1 MTILKDSVFCDLM
14 KNHAKECLEYL
25 LEKNRGFNIVV
36 NLKNVKFNPELPKEI
51 SDNFSNLI
59 MFELGNYTLES
70 AFLEDDFLI
79 FEAGFG
85 NENFASTLSVPLS
98 DIIQINLKNQPIF
111 INLSI
116 QEKKDNEEDKRA
128 KSKKIFSS
136 KWKKT
141 LL

>member
-111 INLSI
+111 INLSM

-136 KWKKT
+136 K
-141 LL
+141 

>member
-1 MTILKDSVFCDLM
+1 MNILKDSAFCDLM

-25 LEKNRGFNIVV
+25 LERNRGFNIVV

-59 MFELGNYTLES
+59 MFELGDYTLES

-136 KWKKT
+136 K
-141 LL
+141 

>member
-116 QEKKDNEEDKRA
+116 QEKKDDEEDKRA

-136 KWKKT
+136 K
-141 LL
+141 

>member
-1 MTILKDSVFCDLM
+1 MNILKDSVFCDLM

-25 LEKNRGFNIVV
+25 LERNRGFNIVV

-85 NENFASTLSVPLS
+85 NENPASTLSVPLS

-116 QEKKDNEEDKRA
+116 QEKKDDEEDKRA

-136 KWKKT
+136 K
-141 LL
+141 

>member
-25 LEKNRGFNIVV
+25 LERNRGFNIVV

-51 SDNFSNLI
+51 SDNFSDLI
-59 MFELGNYTLES
+59 MFELDNYTLES

-85 NENFASTLSVPLS
+85 NENFASTLSVPFN

-128 KSKKIFSS
+128 KSKKIFSI
-136 KWKKT
+136 K
-141 LL
+141 

>member
-1 MTILKDSVFCDLM
+1 MTILKDSAFCDLM

-25 LEKNRGFNIVV
+25 LEKNCGFNIVV

-59 MFELGNYTLES
+59 MFELDNYTLES

-116 QEKKDNEEDKRA
+116 QERKENEEDKRA

-136 KWKKT
+136 K
-141 LL
+141 

>member
-25 LEKNRGFNIVV
+25 LEKNRGFNIVA

-136 KWKKT
+136 K
-141 LL
+141 

>member
-1 MTILKDSVFCDLM
+1 MNILKDSVFCDLM

-25 LEKNRGFNIVV
+25 LERNRGFNIVV

-136 KWKKT
+136 K
-141 LL
+141 

>member
-25 LEKNRGFNIVV
+25 LEKNLGFNIVV

-136 KWKKT
+136 K
-141 LL
+141 

>member
-1 MTILKDSVFCDLM
+1 MNILKDSAFFDLM

-25 LEKNRGFNIVV
+25 LERNRGFNIVV

-116 QEKKDNEEDKRA
+116 QEKKDDEEDKRA

-136 KWKKT
+136 K
-141 LL
+141 

>member
-1 MTILKDSVFCDLM
+1 MNILKDSVFCDLM

-136 KWKKT
+136 K
-141 LL
+141 

>member
-1 MTILKDSVFCDLM
+1 MNILKDSAFCDLM

-59 MFELGNYTLES
+59 MFELDNYTLES

-116 QEKKDNEEDKRA
+116 QERKENEEDKRA

-136 KWKKT
+136 K
-141 LL
+141 

>member
-14 KNHAKECLEYL
+14 KNHTKECLEYL

-116 QEKKDNEEDKRA
+116 QEKKDDEEDKRA

-136 KWKKT
+136 K
-141 LL
+141 

>member
-25 LEKNRGFNIVV
+25 LEKNSGFNIVV

-59 MFELGNYTLES
+59 MFELDNYTLES
-70 AFLEDDFLI
+70 AFLEDDFLN

-116 QEKKDNEEDKRA
+116 QERKENEEDKRA

-136 KWKKT
+136 K
-141 LL
+141 

>member
-59 MFELGNYTLES
+59 MFELDNYTLES
-70 AFLEDDFLI
+70 AFLEGDFLI

-136 KWKKT
+136 K
-141 LL
+141 

>member
-25 LEKNRGFNIVV
+25 LEKHRGFNIVV

-116 QEKKDNEEDKRA
+116 QERKENEEDKRA

-136 KWKKT
+136 K
-141 LL
+141 

>member
-25 LEKNRGFNIVV
+25 LERNRGFNIVV

-136 KWKKT
+136 K
-141 LL
+141 

>member
-14 KNHAKECLEYL
+14 KNHSKECLEYL
-25 LEKNRGFNIVV
+25 LERNRGFNIVV

-136 KWKKT
+136 K
-141 LL
+141 

>member
-1 MTILKDSVFCDLM
+1 
-14 KNHAKECLEYL
+14 
-25 LEKNRGFNIVV
+25 
-36 NLKNVKFNPELPKEI
+36 
-51 SDNFSNLI
+51 

-136 KWKKT
+136 K
-141 LL
+141 

>member
-14 KNHAKECLEYL
+14 KNHAQECLEYL

-116 QEKKDNEEDKRA
+116 QEKKDDEEDKRA

-136 KWKKT
+136 K
-141 LL
+141 

>member
-25 LEKNRGFNIVV
+25 LERNRGFNIVV

-116 QEKKDNEEDKRA
+116 QEKKDDEEDKRA

-136 KWKKT
+136 K
-141 LL
+141 

>member
-1 MTILKDSVFCDLM
+1 MNILKDSAFCDLM

-25 LEKNRGFNIVV
+25 LEKNSGFNIVV

-59 MFELGNYTLES
+59 MFELDNYTLES
-70 AFLEDDFLI
+70 AFLEDDFLN

-116 QEKKDNEEDKRA
+116 QERKENEEDKRA

-136 KWKKT
+136 K
-141 LL
+141 

>member
-1 MTILKDSVFCDLM
+1 MNILKDSVFCDLM

-51 SDNFSNLI
+51 IDNFSDLI
-59 MFELGNYTLES
+59 MFELDNYTLES

-85 NENFASTLSVPLS
+85 NENFASTLSVPFN

-136 KWKKT
+136 K
-141 LL
+141 

>member
-25 LEKNRGFNIVV
+25 LERNRGFNIVV

-51 SDNFSNLI
+51 SDNFSDLI
-59 MFELGNYTLES
+59 MFELDNYTLES
-70 AFLEDDFLI
+70 AFLKDDFLI

-85 NENFASTLSVPLS
+85 NENFASTLSVPFN

-128 KSKKIFSS
+128 KSKKIFSI
-136 KWKKT
+136 K
-141 LL
+141 

>member
-1 MTILKDSVFCDLM
+1 MNILKDNVFCDLM

-116 QEKKDNEEDKRA
+116 QEKKDDEEDKRA

-136 KWKKT
+136 K
-141 LL
+141 

>member
-1 MTILKDSVFCDLM
+1 MNILKDSVFCDLM

-25 LEKNRGFNIVV
+25 LERNRGFNIVV

-116 QEKKDNEEDKRA
+116 QEKKDDEEDKRA

-136 KWKKT
+136 K
-141 LL
+141 

>member
-1 MTILKDSVFCDLM
+1 MTILKDSLFCDLM

-25 LEKNRGFNIVV
+25 LERNRGFNIVV

-116 QEKKDNEEDKRA
+116 QEKKDDEEDKRA

-136 KWKKT
+136 K
-141 LL
+141 

>member
-1 MTILKDSVFCDLM
+1 MNILKDSVFCDLM

-51 SDNFSNLI
+51 IDNFSDLI
-59 MFELGNYTLES
+59 MFELDNYTLES

-136 KWKKT
+136 K
-141 LL
+141 

>member
-59 MFELGNYTLES
+59 MFELDNYTLES

-136 KWKKT
+136 K
-141 LL
+141 

>member
-25 LEKNRGFNIVV
+25 LERNRGFNIVV

-51 SDNFSNLI
+51 SDNFSDLI

-85 NENFASTLSVPLS
+85 NENFASTLSVPFN

-136 KWKKT
+136 K
-141 LL
+141 

>member
-25 LEKNRGFNIVV
+25 LERNRGFNIVV

-51 SDNFSNLI
+51 SDNFSDLI
-59 MFELGNYTLES
+59 MFELDNYTLES

-116 QEKKDNEEDKRA
+116 QEKKDDEEDKRA

-136 KWKKT
+136 K
-141 LL
+141 

>member
-85 NENFASTLSVPLS
+85 NENFASTLSVPFN

-116 QEKKDNEEDKRA
+116 QEKKDDEEDKRA

-136 KWKKT
+136 K
-141 LL
+141 

>member
-1 MTILKDSVFCDLM
+1 MNILKDSVFCDLM

-25 LEKNRGFNIVV
+25 LERNRGFNIVV

-70 AFLEDDFLI
+70 AFLEDGFLI

-136 KWKKT
+136 K
-141 LL
+141 

>member
-136 KWKKT
+136 K
-141 LL
+141 

>member
-1 MTILKDSVFCDLM
+1 MNILKDSAFCDLM

-25 LEKNRGFNIVV
+25 LERNRGFNIVV

-116 QEKKDNEEDKRA
+116 QEKKDDEEDKRA

-136 KWKKT
+136 K
-141 LL
+141 

>member
-1 MTILKDSVFCDLM
+1 MNILKDSAFCDLM

-59 MFELGNYTLES
+59 MFELDNYTLES

-136 KWKKT
+136 K
-141 LL
+141 

>member
-25 LEKNRGFNIVV
+25 LERNRGFNIVV

-59 MFELGNYTLES
+59 MFELDNYTLES

-136 KWKKT
+136 K
-141 LL
+141 

>member
-1 MTILKDSVFCDLM
+1 MTILKDSAFCDLM
-14 KNHAKECLEYL
+14 KSHAKECLEYL
-25 LEKNRGFNIVV
+25 LERNRGFNIVV

-116 QEKKDNEEDKRA
+116 QEKKDDEEDKRA

-136 KWKKT
+136 K
-141 LL
+141 

>member
-1 MTILKDSVFCDLM
+1 MNILKDSVFCDLM

-59 MFELGNYTLES
+59 MFELDNYTLES

-116 QEKKDNEEDKRA
+116 QERKENEEDKRA

-136 KWKKT
+136 K
-141 LL
+141 